1 MDSSRGGPLST
12 LLLMLPLIV
21 VPTLMVLRPSAPDSG
36 FAGGD
41 VAAGEEDDFL
51 SGDEDFESMFNEG
64 REAPPAAGSTQ
75 TAETDLLDMGLGD
88 FETSERSA
96 PQPPRTAQADRRQ
109 QRSDARPSS
118 APAARRTPDL
128 SRWGVSGSVWF
139 TPGDSGQV
147 VGFAAFVPPGNDSVR
162 YRFAAIGQSDTEVV
176 EDVIRQIEEWQTPD
190 AASLRRRAD

>member
-21 VPTLMVLRPSAPDSG
+21 VPALMVLRPSEPDSG

-41 VAAGEEDDFL
+41 VAAREEDDFL
-51 SGDEDFESMFNEG
+51 SGDENFESMFNEG
-64 REAPPAAGSTQ
+64 REAPPAADSAR

-88 FETSERSA
+88 FATSERSA
-96 PQPPRTAQADRRQ
+96 PEPRRTAQADRREN
-109 QRSDARPSS
+109 RSAPRPSS
-118 APAARRTPDL
+118 SPATRRTPDL

-147 VGFAAFVPPGNDSVR
+147 GFAAFVPTGNDSVR

-176 EDVIRQIEEWQTPD
+176 EDVIRQIKEWQTPD
-190 AASLRRRAD
+190 AASSRRRAD